1 MQEQSSDKETKLPAE
16 IRQTDDIAP
25 AKGKCLHITQGSKGV
40 DFNALLE
47 QVVQYISMGDVLN
60 KIHAGTQYVV
70 QIPTEFQSAYESG
83 EMFIMENMKTGKKWP
98 SLMKI
103 AEDGK
108 QQVVTPLP
116 IAEQTIVQGNPIQ
129 ELANWQYQLVMQQ
142 QMHRL
147 SDVVEKTYR
156 AVERIENGQ
165 MDDRIG
171 LLEAGRKGLLLA
183 MTMPEG
189 DTRNR
194 QIDSS
199 RQNLFVAQSQIGKT
213 LERRAIE
220 FEPLP
225 KNPLIRFARVLLH
238 DEYNAEKG
246 RAVEEIQEYY
256 DLYLQATNLLATS
269 YALCGNLE
277 TAEQTYSISESEL
290 EAIDFSKV
298 ETISYEYSELK
309 DMFYSDPVGY
319 LATEQEKCLDKAKSY
334 DYVALEVSG
343 EKLLEVLENGR
354 EKQFQKQKLNIDAHR
369 GMEQGAK
376 VLKGIASAAVAIG
389 VLVVNK
395 QNLKALSDTLKAAR
409 PLLKK

>member
-1 MQEQSSDKETKLPAE
+1 MQEQSPDKETKLPAK
-16 IRQTDDIAP
+16 IRQTDEIAP
-25 AKGKCLHITQGSKGV
+25 AKGKCLHITPDSKGIE
-40 DFNALLE
+40 FNALLE
-47 QVVQYISMGDVLN
+47 QAVQCVSMGDILS

-70 QIPTEFQSAYESG
+70 QIPAEFQSAYESG

-116 IAEQTIVQGNPIQ
+116 IAEQAVIQGNPIQ
-129 ELANWQYQLVMQQ
+129 EFADWQYQLVMQQ
-142 QMHRL
+142 QMSRL
-147 SDVVEKTYR
+147 SDIVEKTYR
-156 AVERIENGQ
+156 TVKQIENGQ
-165 MDDRIG
+165 LDDRIG

-189 DTRNR
+189 DARNR

-199 RQNLFVAQSQIGKT
+199 RQNLLVAQSQIGKA

-225 KNPLIRFARVLLH
+225 KNPLIRFACVLLH

-354 EKQFQKQKLNIDAHR
+354 EKTVP
-369 GMEQGAK
+369 EAK
-376 VLKGIASAAVAIG
+376 
-389 VLVVNK
+389 
-395 QNLKALSDTLKAAR
+395 TEH
-409 PLLKK
+409 